1 MLRLVLMGTGAFGV
15 PAFERLRT
23 TPDFAILAVYTQPP
37 RPAGRGHRLRPTAVQ
52 SWAEEKGL
60 GPVRTPTSLRDP
72 AEQAQLAALGADLVL
87 VASYGLILPPA
98 VLTAPRL
105 GCVNIHASLLPRW
118 RGAAPIQRAIEA
130 GDERTGVSF
139 FVMDEGL
146 DTGPVLAM
154 YEIPIEPKMRAGVL
168 HDRLAALAAEHLV
181 EVVEGYLGG
190 RLRPRPQPA
199 EGATY
204 AKKLRKEEGHLDFT
218 APAALLERRIRA
230 FDPWPGCWCF
240 WRDVRIKLLDAEVVT
255 GGGAPGTVI
264 ALPLTVACGE
274 GALAVTRVQR
284 EGRRPMTA
292 DELQR
297 GFPIPLGTRL
307 T

>member
-1 MLRLVLMGTGAFGV
+1 MPRILFMGTGAFGV
-15 PAFERLRT
+15 PALERLAREYEV
-23 TPDFAILAVYTQPP
+23 AAVYTQPP
-37 RPAGRGHRLRPTAVQ
+37 RPAGRGHGERRSAVHEAALRLGIG
-52 SWAEEKGL
+52 EI
-60 GPVRTPTSLRDP
+60 RTPPSLKSP
-72 AEQAQLAALGADLVL
+72 EVQAAFAALAADLAI
-87 VASYGLILPPA
+87 VASYGLILPRP
-98 VLTAPRL
+98 VLEAPRA

-240 WRDVRIKLLDAEVVT
+240 WRDVRIKLLEAEVMT

-297 GFPIPLGTRL
+297 GFPIPLGARL